1 MVADLAGCVEHLP
14 TDAPTLSARLHVHAV
29 LGPWALIASPN
40 PQKKTGEVMEAEPRT
55 PRGVL
60 AKIARILGAV
70 QPQLSFRKT
79 PEELIELIGDKV
91 DADLASI
98 KGDQAALLEVLAD
111 VVAEHGDGDGA
122 AEAPAA
128 TSKKEPVREE
138 PAARGRGRGG
148 APAKDEPKEPARGR
162 GGAKKDEPK
171 EPVRGRGRGRVV
183 EEEPEE
189 EEEEQTPEPEE
200 APRGRGGRGRGGDSV
215 KEPVEEAPRGRG
227 RGRSAP
233 AESEPEPA
241 AEGRR
246 GRGRARGEPE
256 AAESTAPVFDA
267 SALEADIAALKL
279 ALEGK
284 AEAKA
289 LVSIEKNVA
298 LLVAHQDVLDK
309 ALALVINELF
319 FTDNKSGKLT
329 KDALKS
335 VLEIEDIEAYVFP
348 E

>member
-1 MVADLAGCVEHLP
+1 
-14 TDAPTLSARLHVHAV
+14 
-29 LGPWALIASPN
+29 
-40 PQKKTGEVMEAEPRT
+40 MEAEPRT

-111 VVAEHGDGDGA
+111 VVAQHGDGDGA

-171 EPVRGRGRGRVV
+171 EPVRGGRGRGRQV

-189 EEEEQTPEPEE
+189 EEEEEAEAPEPAPEE
-200 APRGRGGRGRGGDSV
+200 APRGRRGRGGDSAKDPVVEEAPRRGRGRAAAEPEPEPAPEGRRGRGGRGRG
-215 KEPVEEAPRGRG
+215 
-227 RGRSAP
+227 
-233 AESEPEPA
+233 
-241 AEGRR
+241 
-246 GRGRARGEPE
+246 EPE
-256 AAESTAPVFDA
+256 ASESAAPAFDA

-284 AEAKA
+284 AESK
-289 LVSIEKNVA
+289 LVVSLEKNVK
-298 LLVAHQDVLDK
+298 LLTANQEVFDK
-309 ALALVINELF
+309 AITLVINELF
-319 FTDNKSGKLT
+319 FTDSKSGKLT
-329 KDALKS
+329 KDAVTS
-335 VLEIEDIEAYVFP
+335 VLEVEDIEAYVFP